1 MKTITLT
8 LTEEQ
13 AQQLLQQLLDPNNGN
28 AYLIET
34 AAPEE
39 QPPSANASPV
49 YKYKAMDASGD
60 WYKYVD
66 KPEIDEFAQLWEP
79 CCCEHYLLCKR
90 CLPSEIP
97 ADFTGGWRDSL
108 MPM

>member
-28 AYLIET
+28 SYRIET
-34 AAPEE
+34 AKEE
-39 QPPSANASPV
+39 EIAAQRPPPV
-49 YKYKAMDASGD
+49 YTHKAMDSNGV
-60 WYKYVD
+60 WWKYTSTPRTYTNTD
-66 KPEIDEFAQLWEP
+66 TDFHCWITDADHAL
-79 CCCEHYLLCKR
+79 

-97 ADFTGGWRDSL
+97 ADFTGDWKDSL